1 MISVIVPVFNA
12 EDFLHVCLNSLL
24 NQSYQDFEVI
34 CVEDGSTDSSLEILE
49 YFSNKDYRIKILKN
63 EYNRGPGYSRNK
75 GLDVAQGEYI
85 LFLDAD
91 DWFSFNALQILAENV
106 EAYNVDLV
114 LFKHICYNQE
124 SNDFLIKESY
134 EDNLIAK
141 FKNRSFNH
149 FEMNKLNL
157 FGMSTSIWNK
167 FYSKSFLDKN
177 NVRFSNENIIYE
189 DIPFN
194 FNVLTS
200 SMNISIIND
209 CIYNFR
215 VKNDSLK
222 PFSVENIFD
231 IFEIHKLNL
240 NIFLDNIQLY
250 TYYKNQILN
259 YIFEDLNCKYNKL
272 NEKFKE
278 RFFREVQN
286 LFKSFIKDFGLY
298 NDILKYVSD
307 NILDNFKFDE
317 IVKSLQNPPK
327 ISIIVPIYNTDKEL
341 PNVLESIEHQTINL
355 NDIEIILVDDCSN
368 DNCAKIIDDFSK
380 KHVNVVPI
388 HLYKNSGSPSKPRNI
403 GIQNANSDYIMF
415 QDSDDCFTHEACEL
429 LLKTITEEDVDIVT
443 GMWRRNDEGKF
454 KVACSPWDVIL
465 NYNENVNLEEM
476 VTKDRLLKIKLN
488 SIDDNPLFL
497 KDYALNSKIFKKSLL
512 INNNIKF
519 PVDLNGGEDSV
530 VLFNSFINAN
540 GIVFINKIIYD
551 YNTQR
556 KASLTHNLSLKTIQ
570 SRPNAYKLMYDI
582 AVSNNKKEI
591 YVNNVLQNKINYWFN
606 EYLFKANNLNPK
618 DISLIFKN
626 QQIIFTECINY
637 EFNLPK
643 LIIDICNDITNNN
656 FDEATKKVINI
667 WQS

>member
-250 TYYKNQILN
+250 TYYKNQILK